1 MIRLFS
7 CIFIG
12 ILIFFSTLLPAQD
25 IQRFSLSGTIKSDG
39 TQSLVIS
46 LFDAENTLIKTETAD
61 RQGQFR
67 FSALKVGRYQLKVY
81 RNGFEVY
88 HSENIPVTENK
99 MLPVIDLT
107 VKSIE
112 EVTITKTR
120 PFIER
125 QEGKMILNVENSI
138 SATGSSA
145 FEILEKAP
153 GVSVD
158 NNDNLSLHGKG
169 NLLVQIDGKNTPM
182 TGSDLA
188 GYLRGIPSASID
200 KIEFVTNPSSK
211 YDAEGSS
218 IINIR
223 LKKEQK
229 KGTNGTV
236 SISAGAGKYIKT
248 NNTVS
253 INHRS
258 GKVNAFAN
266 YGFVDRIFYNHL
278 LLNRNFYENNQFK
291 KAFIQDNFLKFGI
304 TGHMTRMGIDYDLNN
319 KNILGLS
326 VGLVANNVKID
337 GNTSSL
343 TLGSNQLPESTFGTI
358 SKTRNHFANPSLN
371 LNHKYSLDSLGSEL
385 TTDFDYINYSN
396 GSLQNFETRNYNLSG
411 SLDRLD
417 ILKGDMKGKLNI
429 FSLKSDLTKNFKYG
443 WKLESGIKTSFV
455 KSDNDLKFFD
465 GSSGVFVS
473 DPTKTNH
480 FIYEENIN
488 AVYGNASK
496 KWERLKMIAGLRM
509 ENTNIKGMQLAN
521 NQINKRNY
529 TQVFPSAVL
538 AYNITDK
545 SSMEISLSRRIT
557 RPSYNQLNPF
567 RFYFDPTTSKA
578 GNPDLIPE
586 TMMNYEL
593 TYSLNNKYFATL
605 NYSRTSDHIINVVK
619 PVVENGQNIA
629 IQTFENISSASH
641 YGLSLI
647 VPVKVMRWWDISNT
661 ASFYYASFTGNVSGS
676 QITNQGNFTF
686 SINSI
691 HNFKL
696 GNGFTA
702 EVTGNYHA
710 REIQAYVYARPYGFL
725 SIGAQKKFNNKS
737 VLKFSFAD
745 VFFTSNPR
753 GQFAYNDYLEN
764 FTVKRDSRVVML
776 SYTYNFGS
784 SKNLQLRKTGGAD
797 DLKERIGS

>member
-1 MIRLFS
+1 MVYKLVDLFLGDKETVVKPKKTAYTASELKGFEGIYERIPGSYFDVSVKENNLYLKTYKQEEGELLEPVGDNRFSIPSVATASLVFNKDSAFFKIADFTFPMKKIRMNPPKVDLKDLKKLEGFYRNEEFNYDVPAVQQA
-7 CIFIG
+7 FIHQNPTSDS
-12 ILIFFSTLLPAQD
+12 LISNGLHQVLTLLPAQD

-429 FSLKSDLTKNFKYG
+429 FSLKSDLTKNF
-443 WKLESGIKTSFV
+443 
-455 KSDNDLKFFD
+455 
-465 GSSGVFVS
+465 
-473 DPTKTNH
+473 
-480 FIYEENIN
+480 
-488 AVYGNASK
+488 
-496 KWERLKMIAGLRM
+496 
-509 ENTNIKGMQLAN
+509 
-521 NQINKRNY
+521 
-529 TQVFPSAVL
+529 
-538 AYNITDK
+538 
-545 SSMEISLSRRIT
+545 
-557 RPSYNQLNPF
+557 
-567 RFYFDPTTSKA
+567 
-578 GNPDLIPE
+578 
-586 TMMNYEL
+586 
-593 TYSLNNKYFATL
+593 
-605 NYSRTSDHIINVVK
+605 
-619 PVVENGQNIA
+619 
-629 IQTFENISSASH
+629 
-641 YGLSLI
+641 
-647 VPVKVMRWWDISNT
+647 
-661 ASFYYASFTGNVSGS
+661 
-676 QITNQGNFTF
+676 
-686 SINSI
+686 
-691 HNFKL
+691 
-696 GNGFTA
+696 
-702 EVTGNYHA
+702 
-710 REIQAYVYARPYGFL
+710 
-725 SIGAQKKFNNKS
+725 
-737 VLKFSFAD
+737 
-745 VFFTSNPR
+745 
-753 GQFAYNDYLEN
+753 
-764 FTVKRDSRVVML
+764 
-776 SYTYNFGS
+776 
-784 SKNLQLRKTGGAD
+784 
-797 DLKERIGS
+797 